1 MTTATTGATPDLVS
15 ASTPPVP
22 EPRRRLGMRWKLLIA
37 FGVGFTII
45 FLVLA
50 YWILQFSTDTATNKL
65 RTTLREIS
73 EGGAATVDPVAFE
86 QLLAHDPSVEIGT
99 TYPANAGTL
108 AGTVAN
114 DKSIYPTFPEYWAH
128 VNEMAR
134 IRLTNPEASPYTY
147 ALGADGTVRFVGSWG
162 AKGYPNMGV
171 DQPTG
176 GRFLQDALEWVDKPT
191 LEYFREGFAATTEQP
206 SYCDNLDCWISV
218 YTPIKNAEG
227 NTIGAIGVDYNLSY
241 VDEVRSRVLRLLY
254 PVFIVAYLVLL
265 LMVFWLSGWLTR
277 RLGRLSSATQRVAD
291 GDYAVDLTGAIK
303 ATFPDEMSEL
313 AHAFI
318 VMVDKVGDRER
329 TLVRQVQVLKVEIDE
344 KQRKQAVVEI
354 VDSDFFA
361 DLTAKAGA
369 MRRKV
374 KALDEQAG
382 SDG

>member
-1 MTTATTGATPDLVS
+1 MSLVTPELVGSAASAPAATPAS
-15 ASTPPVP
+15 A
-22 EPRRRLGMRWKLLIA
+22 RRRLGMRWKLLIA
-37 FGVGFTII
+37 FGLGFTVI

-65 RTTLREIS
+65 RTTLRELS
-73 EGGAATVDPVAFE
+73 EGGAAAIDTHAFE
-86 QLLAHDPSVEIGT
+86 QLLTHDSAIEAGS

-108 AGTVAN
+108 AGTTATAESV
-114 DKSIYPTFPEYWAH
+114 YPTFPGYWAH
-128 VNEMAR
+128 VDELAR

-147 ALGADGTVRFVGSWG
+147 ALDADGTVKFIGSWG

-171 DQPTG
+171 DQPNG
-176 GRFLQDALEWVDKPT
+176 GRFKQNALDWVDQPT
-191 LEYFREGFAATTEQP
+191 LDYFRKGFSSTTEQP

-227 NTIGAIGVDYNLSY
+227 NTIGAIGVDYNLAY
-241 VDEVRSRVLRLLY
+241 VDEVRSKVLRILY
-254 PVFIVAYLVLL
+254 PVFIAAYLVLL
-265 LMVFWLSGWLTR
+265 FMVFWLSGWLTR
-277 RLGRLSSATQRVAD
+277 RLGRLSSATQRVAE
-291 GDYAVDLTGAIK
+291 GDYAVDLTGATK

-313 AHAFI
+313 ARAFI

-344 KQRKQAVVEI
+344 KKRQQAVVEI
-354 VDSDFFA
+354 VESDFFA

-374 KALDEQAG
+374 KALDEP
-382 SDG
+382 DGADG

>member
-1 MTTATTGATPDLVS
+1 MTSVIPSPAGS
-15 ASTPPVP
+15 ASAGTASAPPP
-22 EPRRRLGMRWKLLIA
+22 ARRRLGMRWKLLIA
-37 FGVGFTII
+37 FSMGFTVI
-45 FLVLA
+45 FLALA

-73 EGGAATVDPVAFE
+73 EGGAASIDSAAFE
-86 QLLAHDPSVEIGT
+86 KLLAHDPTVELGS

-108 AGTVAN
+108 AGTTTTA
-114 DKSIYPTFPEYWAH
+114 DSLYPTFPEYWAH
-128 VNEMAR
+128 VNELAR
-134 IRLTNPEASPYTY
+134 IRLTSPEASPYTY
-147 ALGADGTVRFVGSWG
+147 ALGPDGTVRFIGSWG

-176 GRFLQDALEWVDKPT
+176 GRFMQNALEWVDQPT
-191 LEYFREGFAATTEQP
+191 LEYFREGFSATTEQP

-227 NTIGAIGVDYNLSY
+227 NTIGAIGVDYNLAY
-241 VDEVRSRVLRLLY
+241 VDEVRSKVLRLLY

-265 LMVFWLSGWLTR
+265 FMVFWLSGWLTR
-277 RLGRLSSATQRVAD
+277 RLGRLSSATQRVAE
-291 GDYAVDLTGAIK
+291 GDYAVDLTGATK

-313 AHAFI
+313 ARAFI

-329 TLVRQVQVLKVEIDE
+329 TLVQQVQVLKVEIDE
-344 KQRKQAVVEI
+344 KRRRQAVVEI

-361 DLTAKAGA
+361 DLTSKADA

-374 KALDEQAG
+374 KALDEQADN
-382 SDG
+382 DG